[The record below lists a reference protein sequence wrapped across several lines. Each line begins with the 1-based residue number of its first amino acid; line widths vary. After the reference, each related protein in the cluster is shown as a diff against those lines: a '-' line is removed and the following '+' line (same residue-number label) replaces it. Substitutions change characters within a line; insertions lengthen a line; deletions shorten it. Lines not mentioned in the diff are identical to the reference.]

1 MCKELLYCI
10 IDTEVTDKVNKGQP
24 LPSVR
29 TSGRARSSTYH
40 SGDCF
45 HRNQRISTAY
55 CRKLRRHGLLWRP
68 VVYRSKYLTV
78 LLIATTLTIL
88 RPMQVIHFIWHT
100 CEILTATDKTETTT
114 ASLQWNLPSFEMPFN
129 PLCRAEVVLKQIVLV
144 GEIRIGVNVTS
155 VTTLDKKIRIGIL
168 ST

>member
-1 MCKELLYCI
+1 MCKELMYCI
-10 IDTEVTDKVNKGQP
+10 IDAEVTDKVNKGQP

-78 LLIATTLTIL
+78 LLIATTLTIFRL
-88 RPMQVIHFIWHT
+88 MQIHVVHFIWHGQDRNNDG
-100 CEILTATDKTETTT
+100 IVAMKLTVLRNAIQSIVPCRSCIETDR
-114 ASLQWNLPSFEMPFN
+114 SCW
-129 PLCRAEVVLKQIVLV
+129 
-144 GEIRIGVNVTS
+144 
-155 VTTLDKKIRIGIL
+155 
-168 ST
+168 